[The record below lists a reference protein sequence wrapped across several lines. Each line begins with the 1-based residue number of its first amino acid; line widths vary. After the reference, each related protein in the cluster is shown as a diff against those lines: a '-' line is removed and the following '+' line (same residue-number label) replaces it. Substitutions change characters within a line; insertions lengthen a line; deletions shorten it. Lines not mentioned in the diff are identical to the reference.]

1 MQINISTD
9 NQNVRVCLVGEL
21 DSKAT
26 TEQAAELSKVLELA
40 DKSMEIDCSE
50 LAYISSAGLRF
61 FMQVKRATETQGGTI
76 RVTHLNEDV
85 AEIFRL
91 SGFHH
96 IFNLG

>member
-85 AEIFRL
+85 AEIFRM
-91 SGFHH
+91 SGFLS
-96 IFNLG
+96 IFDVE